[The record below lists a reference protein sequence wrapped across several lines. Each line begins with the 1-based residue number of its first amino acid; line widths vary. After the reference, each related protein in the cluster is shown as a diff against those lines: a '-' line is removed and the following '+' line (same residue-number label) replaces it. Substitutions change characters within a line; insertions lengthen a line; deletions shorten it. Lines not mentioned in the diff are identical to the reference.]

1 MNHKYDFIIE
11 DISME
16 KLIFEFWSRNEK
28 NKDDGSRYTITYDE
42 YLEYHDSFDSQCEDF
57 KNYYKKAHKH
67 FSDLINLF
75 NVKSTKNKLFFRAQ
89 NYNLPLFSLSKLQA
103 EFIYEFFERRNNKK
117 IWSKILKIDNRNS
130 DGFYKLFQKIEDKN
144 QFLEEI
150 DFVINGFLNIYINN
164 FPDDKKGYENLK
176 SNLYITTQYNQIKCI
191 DYLESLIT
199 KLPLL
204 TSNEFQELS
213 NPYSVWEQYVRLFSV
228 FQNHLKDE
236 VDRLNKTFDIIKE
249 NPKAEIIDRELTDK
263 LLVNANNHYFLQYA
277 ENSAVIDA
285 IERNRDFIDEK
296 ISDVIEKIDEV
307 FPMNENSIDDVNT
320 TTQYKQE
327 LKKTK
332 KAFYDVYMDL
342 CGDEEEKFYLDLY
355 TALNL

>member
-1 MNHKYDFIIE
+1 MT
-11 DISME
+11 E
-16 KLIFEFWSRNEK
+16 KLIEDNMKLDKLIFLFWKENEVDIRNGKAYDIKYEEYENNFDEK
-28 NKDDGSRYTITYDE
+28 NFQM
-42 YLEYHDSFDSQCEDF
+42 LDF

-75 NVKSTKNKLFFRAQ
+75 NVESSKDKLFFRAQ

-103 EFIYEFFERRNNKK
+103 AFIYDFFERKKNKK

-130 DGFYKLFQKIEDKN
+130 DGFYKLFQKTEDKP

-199 KLPLL
+199 TLPLL
-204 TSNEFQELS
+204 TSSEFKKMS
-213 NPYSVWEQYVRLFSV
+213 NPYSVWEQYVKLFSV
-228 FQNHLKDE
+228 FQNHLKRE

-249 NPKAEIIDRELTDK
+249 NPKAEIIDRELADK

-296 ISDVIEKIDEV
+296 ISDIIEKIDEV
-307 FPMNENSIDDVNT
+307 FSINENSIDDINT

-327 LKKTK
+327 LKKRK
-332 KAFYDVYMDL
+332 KSFYDVYMDL

-355 TALNL
+355 LALNL